1 MIIQQLF
8 SLTQQGKKD
17 LYKTTFLTTLHQI
30 SVVLPIIILVMLAE
44 DMINHIQESQ
54 EEPILFWGYLI
65 ACIILLAIIFVI
77 YLVTYQQMYINSG
90 TESAKMRLRMA
101 EKFRKLPLSYL
112 GEKDLS
118 DFTST
123 LMDDVS
129 VIEKQLTS
137 DFANLVSG
145 ILSSGFI
152 TVILAFYNWQMALAL
167 FLCMPISLLFIILSK
182 FVTTPTNRK
191 NRQLKL
197 NISES
202 LQEFFENI
210 KVIKSSSQ
218 KEQYIQKLIHTIKSV
233 IPWAV
238 LYEVLVG
245 IFISISYNILRIGLG
260 IVVLLGTYLLVHQQ
274 LTVLG
279 FILFIFVAV
288 RIYDPLTNSLYKIG
302 EFIYSLVSARRI
314 KNIFEIEEQSG
325 SSNIEL
331 TQFDIEFRNVTF
343 GYNDKEVIHGVSFTA
358 RQGEITALVGPS
370 GCGKSTLAKLSA
382 RFWDTHSGEIF
393 IDGHNINEIHPEKL
407 LSYYSIV
414 FQDVILFN
422 DTVFNN
428 IKIGNSSATDEEV
441 YQAAAMANCTDFI
454 TRLPEGFDTVIG
466 ENGQTLSGGERQRL
480 SIARAFLKQAP
491 IVLLDEATA
500 SLDPENEILIQNA
513 ISELIKDK
521 TVMVIAHRLKTIEH
535 CDQIV
540 VLKEGKIEEKGKHE
554 QLMANEHLYHH
565 LVSLQ
570 RKSGDWQVNEA

>member
-30 SVVLPIIILVMLAE
+30 SVVFPIILLVMLAE
-44 DMINHIQESQ
+44 DMIKHIQESQ
-54 EEPILFWGYLI
+54 EEPILLWGYLI
-65 ACIILLAIIFVI
+65 ACIILLVIIFGI
-77 YLVTYQQMYINSG
+77 YLVTYKQMYINSG

-145 ILSSGFI
+145 ILSSVFI

-197 NISES
+197 NISED

-233 IPWAV
+233 IPWAI

-260 IVVLLGTYLLVHQQ
+260 IVVLLGTYLLEQQQ

-302 EFIYSLVSARRI
+302 EFIYSLVSANRI
-314 KNIFEIEEQSG
+314 KNIFKIEEQGG

-331 TQFDIEFRNVTF
+331 TQFDIEFRNVAF
-343 GYNDKEVIHGVSFTA
+343 GYNDEEVIHDVSFTA
-358 RQGEITALVGPS
+358 KQGEITALVGPS

-382 RFWDTHSGEIF
+382 RFWDIHSGEIL

-428 IKIGNSSATDEEV
+428 IKIGNSNATDEEV
-441 YQAAAMANCTDFI
+441 YQAAAMANCTTFI
-454 TRLPEGFDTVIG
+454 KQLPEGFDTVIG

-500 SLDPENEILIQNA
+500 SLDPQNEILIQNA
-513 ISELIKDK
+513 ISELIKNK
-521 TVMVIAHRLKTIEH
+521 TVIVIAHRLKTIEH

-570 RKSGDWQVNEA
+570 RKSGDWQVNEV

>member
-1 MIIQQLF
+1 MNIQQLF
-8 SLTQQGKKD
+8 SLTDQGKKD

-30 SVVLPIIILVMLAE
+30 SVVLPVILFIMLTD
-44 DMINHIQESQ
+44 DMIRHIQGTESG
-54 EEPILFWGYLI
+54 PIPLWGYLV
-65 ACIILLAIIFVI
+65 ACIALLIVIFVI
-77 YLVTYQQMYINSG
+77 YLVTYQQMYIHSG
-90 TESAKMRLRMA
+90 TESAKMRLRLA

-137 DFANLVSG
+137 DFANLAAG
-145 ILSSGFI
+145 ILSSFFI
-152 TVILAFYNWQMALAL
+152 TFVLAFYNWQMALAL
-167 FLCMPISLLFIILSK
+167 FLCMPIALLFIVISK
-182 FVTTPTNRK
+182 FATTPTNRK

-197 NISES
+197 NISEG

-218 KEQYIQKLIHTIKSV
+218 KEHYIQRLTHTIKSV
-233 IPWAV
+233 VPWAV
-238 LYEVLVG
+238 LYEMLVG

-260 IVVLLGTYLLVHQQ
+260 IVVLLGTYLLVQQQ

-314 KNIFEIEEQSG
+314 KTIFEIEEQGGFSDV
-325 SSNIEL
+325 EL
-331 TQFDIEFRNVTF
+331 HQFDIDFRNVSF

-370 GCGKSTLAKLSA
+370 GCGKSTLAKLAA
-382 RFWDTHSGEIF
+382 RFWDTHHGSIM
-393 IDGHNINEIHPEKL
+393 IDDHDINDIHPEKL

-428 IKIGNSSATDEEV
+428 IKIGNRNATDEEV
-441 YQAAAMANCTDFI
+441 YQAAALANCTAFI
-454 TRLPEGFDTVIG
+454 ERLPNGFDTVIG

-491 IVLLDEATA
+491 IVLLDEVTA

-521 TVMVIAHRLKTIEH
+521 TVIVIAHRLKTIEH

-540 VLKEGKIEEKGKHE
+540 VLKEGRVVEKGKHE
-554 QLMANEHLYHH
+554 QLMANDSLYNH
-565 LVSLQ
+565 LVTLQ
-570 RKSGDWQVNEA
+570 RKSGDWQVNEV

>member
-30 SVVLPIIILVMLAE
+30 SVVFPIILLVMLAE
-44 DMINHIQESQ
+44 DMIKHIQESQ
-54 EEPILFWGYLI
+54 EEPILLWGYLI
-65 ACIILLAIIFVI
+65 ACIILLVIIFGI
-77 YLVTYQQMYINSG
+77 YLVTYKQMYINSG

-145 ILSSGFI
+145 ILSSVFI

-197 NISES
+197 NISED

-218 KEQYIQKLIHTIKSV
+218 KEQYIQKLIHTIKSI
-233 IPWAV
+233 IPWAI

-260 IVVLLGTYLLVHQQ
+260 IVVLLGTYLLEQQQ

-302 EFIYSLVSARRI
+302 EFIYSLVSANRI
-314 KNIFEIEEQSG
+314 KNIFKIEEQGG

-331 TQFDIEFRNVTF
+331 TQFDIEFRNVAF
-343 GYNDKEVIHGVSFTA
+343 GYNDEEVIHDVSFTA
-358 RQGEITALVGPS
+358 KQGEITALVGPS

-382 RFWDTHSGEIF
+382 RFWDIHSGEIL

-428 IKIGNSSATDEEV
+428 IKIGNSNATDEEV
-441 YQAAAMANCTDFI
+441 YQAAAMANCTTFI
-454 TRLPEGFDTVIG
+454 KQLPEGFDTVIG

-500 SLDPENEILIQNA
+500 SLDPQNEILIQNA
-513 ISELIKDK
+513 ISELIKNK
-521 TVMVIAHRLKTIEH
+521 TVIVIAHRLKTIEH

-570 RKSGDWQVNEA
+570 RKSGDWQVNEV

>member
-1 MIIQQLF
+1 MNIQQLF

-17 LYKTTFLTTLHQI
+17 LYKTTLLTTLHQI
-30 SVVLPIIILVMLAE
+30 SVVLPIILLVMLAE
-44 DMINHIQESQ
+44 DMIKHIQKSL
-54 EEPILFWGYLI
+54 EEPILLWGYLI

-118 DFTST
+118 EFTST

-167 FLCMPISLLFIILSK
+167 FLCMPVSLLFIILSK
-182 FVTTPTNRK
+182 FVTTPTNKK

-218 KEQYIQKLIHTIKSV
+218 KEQYIQKLTHTIKSV

-245 IFISISYNILRIGLG
+245 IFISISYNILRVGLG
-260 IVVLLGTYLLVHQQ
+260 IVVLLGTYLLVQQQ

-314 KNIFEIEEQSG
+314 KNIFEIEEQGG
-325 SSNIEL
+325 SSNVEL
-331 TQFDIEFRNVTF
+331 TKFDIEFRNVAF

-358 RQGEITALVGPS
+358 KQGEITALVGPS

-382 RFWDTHSGEIF
+382 RFWDTHSGEIL

-428 IKIGNSSATDEEV
+428 IKVSNSNATDEEV

-454 TRLPEGFDTVIG
+454 TRLPDGFDTVIG

-500 SLDPENEILIQNA
+500 SLDPENEILI
-513 ISELIKDK
+513 
-521 TVMVIAHRLKTIEH
+521 
-535 CDQIV
+535 
-540 VLKEGKIEEKGKHE
+540 
-554 QLMANEHLYHH
+554 
-565 LVSLQ
+565 
-570 RKSGDWQVNEA
+570 

>member
-30 SVVLPIIILVMLAE
+30 SVVIPIILLVKLAE
-44 DMINHIQESQ
+44 DMIKHIQESQ
-54 EEPILFWGYLI
+54 EEPILLWGYLI
-65 ACIILLAIIFVI
+65 ACIILLVIIFGI
-77 YLVTYQQMYINSG
+77 YLVTYKQMYINSG

-145 ILSSGFI
+145 ILSSVFI

-197 NISES
+197 NLSED

-233 IPWAV
+233 IPWAI

-260 IVVLLGTYLLVHQQ
+260 IVVLFGTYLLEQQQ

-302 EFIYSLVSARRI
+302 EFIYSLVSANRI
-314 KNIFEIEEQSG
+314 KNIFKIEEQGG

-331 TQFDIEFRNVTF
+331 TQFDIEFRNVAF
-343 GYNDKEVIHGVSFTA
+343 GYNDEEVIHDVSFTA
-358 RQGEITALVGPS
+358 KQGEITALVGPS
-370 GCGKSTLAKLSA
+370 GCDKSTLAKLSA
-382 RFWDTHSGEIF
+382 RFWDIHSGEIL

-407 LSYYSIV
+407 LFYYSIV

-428 IKIGNSSATDEEV
+428 IKIGNSNATDEEV
-441 YQAAAMANCTDFI
+441 YQAAAMANCTTFI
-454 TRLPEGFDTVIG
+454 KQLPEGFDTVIG

-513 ISELIKDK
+513 ISELIKNK
-521 TVMVIAHRLKTIEH
+521 TVIVIAHRLKTIEH

-554 QLMANEHLYHH
+554 QLMANKHLYHH

-570 RKSGDWQVNEA
+570 RKSGDWQVNEV

>member
-17 LYKTTFLTTLHQI
+17 LYKTTFLTTLHQV
-30 SVVLPIIILVMLAE
+30 SVVFPIILLVMLAE
-44 DMINHIQESQ
+44 DMIKHIQESQ
-54 EEPILFWGYLI
+54 EEPILLWGYLI
-65 ACIILLAIIFVI
+65 ACIILLVIIFGI
-77 YLVTYQQMYINSG
+77 YLVTYKQMYINSG

-137 DFANLVSG
+137 DFANLVSS
-145 ILSSGFI
+145 ILSSVFI

-197 NISES
+197 NISED

-233 IPWAV
+233 IPWAI

-260 IVVLLGTYLLVHQQ
+260 IVVLLGTYLLEQQQ

-302 EFIYSLVSARRI
+302 EFIYSLVSANRI
-314 KNIFEIEEQSG
+314 KNIFKIEEQGG

-331 TQFDIEFRNVTF
+331 TQFDIEFRNVAF
-343 GYNDKEVIHGVSFTA
+343 GYNDEEVIHDVSFTA
-358 RQGEITALVGPS
+358 KQGEITALVGPS

-382 RFWDTHSGEIF
+382 RFWDIHSGEIL

-428 IKIGNSSATDEEV
+428 IKIGNSNATDEEV
-441 YQAAAMANCTDFI
+441 YQAAAMANCTTFI
-454 TRLPEGFDTVIG
+454 KQLPEGFDTVIG

-513 ISELIKDK
+513 ISELIKNK
-521 TVMVIAHRLKTIEH
+521 TVIVIAHRLKTIEH

-554 QLMANEHLYHH
+554 QLMANKHLYHH

-570 RKSGDWQVNEA
+570 RKSGDWQVNEV

>member
-30 SVVLPIIILVMLAE
+30 SVVFPIILLVMLAE
-44 DMINHIQESQ
+44 DMIKHIQESQ
-54 EEPILFWGYLI
+54 EEPILLWGYLI
-65 ACIILLAIIFVI
+65 ACIILLVIIFGI
-77 YLVTYQQMYINSG
+77 YLVTYMQMYINSG

-145 ILSSGFI
+145 ILSSVFI

-197 NISES
+197 NISEG

-233 IPWAV
+233 IPWAI

-260 IVVLLGTYLLVHQQ
+260 IVVLLGTYLLEQQQ

-302 EFIYSLVSARRI
+302 EFIYSLVSANRI
-314 KNIFEIEEQSG
+314 KNIFKIEEQGG

-331 TQFDIEFRNVTF
+331 TQFDIEFRNVAF
-343 GYNDKEVIHGVSFTA
+343 GYNDEEVIHDVSFTA
-358 RQGEITALVGPS
+358 KQGEITALVGPS

-382 RFWDTHSGEIF
+382 RFWDIHSGEIL

-428 IKIGNSSATDEEV
+428 IKIGNSNATDEEV
-441 YQAAAMANCTDFI
+441 YQAAAMANCTTFI
-454 TRLPEGFDTVIG
+454 KQLPEEFDTVIG

-480 SIARAFLKQAP
+480 SIARAFLKQSP

-513 ISELIKDK
+513 ISELIKNK
-521 TVMVIAHRLKTIEH
+521 TVIVIAHRLKTIEH

-570 RKSGDWQVNEA
+570 RKSGDWQVNEV

>member
-30 SVVLPIIILVMLAE
+30 SVVFPVILLVMLAE
-44 DMINHIQESQ
+44 DMIKHIQESQ
-54 EEPILFWGYLI
+54 EELILLWGYLI
-65 ACIILLAIIFVI
+65 ACIILLVIIFGI
-77 YLVTYQQMYINSG
+77 YLVTYKQMYINSG

-145 ILSSGFI
+145 ILSSVFI

-197 NISES
+197 NISED

-233 IPWAV
+233 IPWAI

-260 IVVLLGTYLLVHQQ
+260 IVVLLGTYLLEQQQ

-302 EFIYSLVSARRI
+302 EFIYSLVSANRI
-314 KNIFEIEEQSG
+314 KNIFKIEEQGG

-331 TQFDIEFRNVTF
+331 TQFDIEFRNVAF
-343 GYNDKEVIHGVSFTA
+343 GYNDEEVIHDVSFTA
-358 RQGEITALVGPS
+358 KQGEITALVGPS

-382 RFWDTHSGEIF
+382 RFWDIHSGEIL

-428 IKIGNSSATDEEV
+428 IKIGNSNATDEEV
-441 YQAAAMANCTDFI
+441 YQAAAMANCTTFI
-454 TRLPEGFDTVIG
+454 KQLPEGFDTVIG

-513 ISELIKDK
+513 ISELIKNK
-521 TVMVIAHRLKTIEH
+521 TVIVIAHRLKTIEH

-570 RKSGDWQVNEA
+570 RKSGDWQVNEV

>member
-30 SVVLPIIILVMLAE
+30 SVVFPIILLVMLAE
-44 DMINHIQESQ
+44 DMIKHIQESQ
-54 EEPILFWGYLI
+54 EEPILLWGYLI
-65 ACIILLAIIFVI
+65 ACIILLVIIFGI
-77 YLVTYQQMYINSG
+77 YLVTYKQMYINSG

-145 ILSSGFI
+145 ILSSVFI

-197 NISES
+197 NISED

-233 IPWAV
+233 IPWAI

-260 IVVLLGTYLLVHQQ
+260 IVVLLGTYLLEQQQ

-302 EFIYSLVSARRI
+302 EFIYSLVSANRI
-314 KNIFEIEEQSG
+314 KNIFKIKEQGG

-331 TQFDIEFRNVTF
+331 TQFDIEFRNVAF
-343 GYNDKEVIHGVSFTA
+343 GYNDEEVIHDVSFTA
-358 RQGEITALVGPS
+358 KQGEITALVGPS

-382 RFWDTHSGEIF
+382 RFWDIHSGEIL

-428 IKIGNSSATDEEV
+428 IKIGNSNATDEEV
-441 YQAAAMANCTDFI
+441 YQAAAMANCTTFI
-454 TRLPEGFDTVIG
+454 KQLPEGFDTVIG

-513 ISELIKDK
+513 ISELIKNK
-521 TVMVIAHRLKTIEH
+521 TVIVIAHRLKTIEH

-570 RKSGDWQVNEA
+570 RKSGDWQVNEV

>member
-1 MIIQQLF
+1 MNIQKLF
-8 SLTQQGKKD
+8 SLTKQGKKD
-17 LYKTTFLTTLHQI
+17 LYKTTLLTTLHQI
-30 SVVLPIIILVMLAE
+30 TVVLPVILFIMLTEEMII
-44 DMINHIQESQ
+44 HIQSNSSSSVTLWQ
-54 EEPILFWGYLI
+54 YLTL
-65 ACIILLAIIFVI
+65 CIFLLAVIFVI
-77 YLVTYQQMYINSG
+77 YLITYKQMYINSG
-90 TESAKMRLRMA
+90 RETAKMRVRLA

-145 ILSSGFI
+145 IVSSGFI
-152 TVILAFYNWQMALAL
+152 TFILAFYNWQMALAL
-167 FLCMPISLLFIILSK
+167 FLCMPVSLLFIIVSK

-197 NISES
+197 DISEG

-218 KEQYIQKLIHTIKSV
+218 KEHYIQNLTKTIKAV
-233 IPWAV
+233 VPWAV

-245 IFISISYNILRIGLG
+245 VFISISYNILRIGLG
-260 IVVLLGTYLLVHQQ
+260 IVVLLGTYLLVQQQ
-274 LTVLG
+274 LTALG
-279 FILFIFVAV
+279 FIIFIYIAV

-302 EFIYSLVSARRI
+302 EFIYALVSAKRI
-314 KNIFEIEEQSG
+314 KNIFEIEEQTG
-325 SSNIEL
+325 SSEVDL
-331 TQFDIEFRNVTF
+331 TQFDIEFNQVSF
-343 GYNDKEVIHGVSFTA
+343 GYSDKQVIHDVSFAA

-370 GCGKSTLAKLSA
+370 GCGKSTLSKLA
-382 RFWDTHSGEIF
+382 CRFWDVKKGKIV

-414 FQDVILFN
+414 FQDVTLFN

-428 IKIGNSSATDEEV
+428 IKVGNSEATDEEIF
-441 YQAAAMANCTDFI
+441 QAATMARCDDFI
-454 TRLPEGFDTVIG
+454 ARLPDSFDTVIG
-466 ENGQTLSGGERQRL
+466 ENGQTLSGGERQRI
-480 SIARAFLKQAP
+480 SIARAFLKKAP

-500 SLDPENEILIQNA
+500 SLDPENETLIQEA

-521 TVMVIAHRLKTIEH
+521 TVIVIAHRLKTIEH
-535 CDQIV
+535 CDQII
-540 VLKEGKIEEKGKHE
+540 VLKEGKVIERGQHE
-554 QLMANEHLYHH
+554 QLMANDHLYSY
-565 LVSLQ
+565 LVALQ
-570 RKSGDWQVNEA
+570 RKSGDWQVNEV

>member
-1 MIIQQLF
+1 MNIQQLF
-8 SLTQQGKKD
+8 SLTDQGKKD

-30 SVVLPIIILVMLAE
+30 SVVLPVILFIMLID
-44 DMINHIQESQ
+44 DMIQHIQGTQSG
-54 EEPILFWGYLI
+54 PIPLWGYLV
-65 ACIILLAIIFVI
+65 ACIALLIVIFVI
-77 YLVTYQQMYINSG
+77 YLVTYQQMYINYG
-90 TESAKMRLRMA
+90 TESAKMRLRLA

-137 DFANLVSG
+137 DFANLAAG
-145 ILSSGFI
+145 ILSSFFI
-152 TVILAFYNWQMALAL
+152 TFVLAFYNWQMVLAL
-167 FLCMPISLLFIILSK
+167 FLCMPIALLFIVISK
-182 FVTTPTNRK
+182 FATTPTNRK

-197 NISES
+197 NISEG

-218 KEQYIQKLIHTIKSV
+218 KEHYIQRLTRTIKSV
-233 IPWAV
+233 VPWAV
-238 LYEVLVG
+238 LYEMLVG

-260 IVVLLGTYLLVHQQ
+260 IVVLLGTYLLVQQQ

-314 KNIFEIEEQSG
+314 KTIFEIEEQGG
-325 SSNIEL
+325 SSDVEL
-331 TQFDIEFRNVTF
+331 TQFDIEFRNVAF
-343 GYNDKEVIHGVSFTA
+343 GYNDKEVIHGVFFTA
-358 RQGEITALVGPS
+358 HQGEITALVGPS
-370 GCGKSTLAKLSA
+370 GCGKSTLAKLAA
-382 RFWDTHSGEIF
+382 RFWDTHHGSIM
-393 IDGHNINEIHPEKL
+393 IDGHDINDIHPEKL

-428 IKIGNSSATDEEV
+428 IKIGNRAATDEEV
-441 YQAAAMANCTDFI
+441 YQAAVLANCTAFI
-454 TRLPEGFDTVIG
+454 ERLPNGFDTVIG

-521 TVMVIAHRLKTIEH
+521 TVIVIAHRLKTIEH

-540 VLKEGKIEEKGKHE
+540 ILKEGRVVEKGKHE
-554 QLMANEHLYHH
+554 QLMANDSLYNR
-565 LVSLQ
+565 LVTLQ
-570 RKSGDWQVNEA
+570 RKSGDWQVNEV

>member
-30 SVVLPIIILVMLAE
+30 SVVFPIILLVMLAE
-44 DMINHIQESQ
+44 DMIKHIQESQ
-54 EEPILFWGYLI
+54 EEPILLWGYLI
-65 ACIILLAIIFVI
+65 ACIILLVIIFGI
-77 YLVTYQQMYINSG
+77 YLVTYKQMYINSG

-145 ILSSGFI
+145 ILSSVFI

-197 NISES
+197 NISED

-233 IPWAV
+233 IPWAI

-260 IVVLLGTYLLVHQQ
+260 IVVLLGTYLLEQQQ

-302 EFIYSLVSARRI
+302 EFIYSLVSANRI
-314 KNIFEIEEQSG
+314 KNIFKIEEQGG

-331 TQFDIEFRNVTF
+331 TQFDIEFRNVAF
-343 GYNDKEVIHGVSFTA
+343 GYNDEEVIHDVSFTA
-358 RQGEITALVGPS
+358 KQGEITALVGPS

-382 RFWDTHSGEIF
+382 RFWDIHSGEIL

-428 IKIGNSSATDEEV
+428 IKIGNSNATDEEV
-441 YQAAAMANCTDFI
+441 YQAAAMANCTTFI
-454 TRLPEGFDTVIG
+454 KQLPEEFDTVIG

-480 SIARAFLKQAP
+480 SIARAFLKQSP

-513 ISELIKDK
+513 ISELIKNK
-521 TVMVIAHRLKTIEH
+521 TVIVIAHRLKTIEH

-570 RKSGDWQVNEA
+570 RKSGDWQVNEV